1 MPETTQFA
9 GMDGTNGGYNSLQ
22 ANTVLLAR
30 YKIIGV
36 LGGGGQGAVYQARD
50 LNFPDVKKM
59 VAVKEMLNPS
69 SDPNLR
75 ASSMKTFQREANILA
90 MLSHPAI
97 PKIYDFFDWNQRAY
111 LVMEYINGSDLEE
124 LLSKTK
130 DLPVELVIEWAIAL
144 CDVLEYLHNYQPDP
158 IIFRDMKPANVM
170 IDDQRRVRLVD
181 FGIAKK
187 FMPNAPGTMIGTE
200 GYSAPEQYKG
210 NVSPLSDIYSLG
222 ATLHH
227 ILTRRDPRLEPPFSF
242 SDRPIIDLNQKVP
255 EALAVIVEKA
265 VEFEA
270 NNRFQSC
277 GEMKKALQ
285 DLLYRPAIIEEEK
298 QVSSNGASP
307 EDEAG
312 NSSFLT
318 GDIDGQIGQV
328 EPRWTFTTEDELRA
342 SPVAYQELG
351 LAYIGSYDTNM
362 WAVRL
367 ADGDLA
373 WKKATKGGIATT
385 PVVDKANRAL
395 LFGSEDQTFYSLDAR
410 TGDIKWTY
418 RTEGR
423 IRSSARIAH
432 GRVVLFG
439 CDDRFL
445 YALRS
450 ATGQFLWKY
459 EIGTEIQCSP
469 YVTDEIIIVGSA
481 GGEVTAVD
489 LSGTTRKWGVRT
501 KRPVFSSPYVDEIEG
516 MCYFG
521 SSDNLVYAVDA
532 KGGYK
537 AWTFRTRGAV
547 ISSPVVQNDLLF
559 FGSADGNLYAI
570 NARSSREKWKF
581 PTENAVVGTPLVY
594 RDAVYIGSTDSYLYC
609 VDIQTGKE
617 RWKFKTSAPITSQPA
632 IVGDVL
638 LISSLDHTLYALPL
652 VG

>member
-1 MPETTQFA
+1 
-9 GMDGTNGGYNSLQ
+9 MDGTNGGYNSLQ

-30 YKIIGV
+30 YKIMGV

-50 LNFPDVKKM
+50 LNFPDVKKL

-90 MLSHPAI
+90 VLSHPAI

-130 DLPVELVIEWAIAL
+130 DLPVDVVIEWAIDL
-144 CDVLEYLHNYQPDP
+144 CDVLEYLHNHQPDP

-170 IDDQRRVRLVD
+170 IDAQRRVRLVD

-242 SDRPIIDLNQKVP
+242 SDRPILDLNDKVP
-255 EALAVIVEKA
+255 QALAAIVERA

-270 NNRFQSC
+270 DNRFHSC

-285 DLLYRPAIIEEEK
+285 DLLYRPAIVEDGPK
-298 QVSSNGASP
+298 NSTNGATP
-307 EDEAG
+307 EEANG
-312 NSSFLT
+312 QSSFLT
-318 GDIDGQIGQV
+318 GEMGGQV
-328 EPRWTFTTEDELRA
+328 EPRWTFKTEDEIRA
-342 SPVAYQELG
+342 SPIAYQG
-351 LAYIGSYDTNM
+351 TAFVGSYDTNM
-362 WAVRL
+362 WAIRL
-367 ADGDLA
+367 TDGEMA
-373 WKKATKGGIATT
+373 WKTATKGGIATT
-385 PVVDKANRAL
+385 PIVDAENRAL
-395 LFGSEDQTFYSLDAR
+395 LFGSEDHSFYALDVR
-410 TGDIKWTY
+410 TGSVNWSY
-418 RTEGR
+418 RTGGR

-432 GRVVLFG
+432 GRVLFG
-439 CDDRFL
+439 CDDGFL
-445 YALRS
+445 YALMAANGR
-450 ATGQFLWKY
+450 FLWKY
-459 EIGTEIQCSP
+459 EIGSEIQCAP
-469 YVTDEIIIVGSA
+469 FVTDEIIIIGSA
-481 GGEVTAVD
+481 SGEVTAVD
-489 LSGTTRKWGVRT
+489 LSGTSRKWGVRT
-501 KRPVFSSPYVDEIEG
+501 KRAVFSAPYVDEIEG

-547 ISSPVVQNDLLF
+547 ISSPVVQNELLF

-570 NARSSREKWKF
+570 NAQTSREKWKF
-581 PTENAVVGTPLVY
+581 ATEKAIVGSPLVY
-594 RDAVYIGSTDSYLYC
+594 RDSVYVGSTDSYLYC
-609 VDIQTGKE
+609 IDVQTGKE
-617 RWKFKTSAPITSQPA
+617 RWKFKTSAAITSQPA
-632 IVGDVL
+632 IMGDVL
-638 LISSLDHTLYALPL
+638 LISSMDKTLYALPL